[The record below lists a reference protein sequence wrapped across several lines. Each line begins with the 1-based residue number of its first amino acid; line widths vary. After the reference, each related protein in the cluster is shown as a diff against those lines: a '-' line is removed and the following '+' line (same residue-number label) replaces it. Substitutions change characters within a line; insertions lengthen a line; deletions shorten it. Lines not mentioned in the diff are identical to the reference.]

1 MVWGGSWQTGT
12 ATVATITG
20 NRDGSYTIQYTNNQE
35 YNEAIELQFLEIT
48 CELATYGVVYNPGSG
63 TNAPIDS
70 QSYDVVSNSTAV
82 VASGSPKPPAGKQ
95 FSGWT
100 IEGDDSGTVYYA
112 GDAINLTDPEIN
124 ALIFENAG
132 SGKDGVLQFNARYV
146 DTLQSGDPIEV
157 PVYYQV
163 QKTDGSY
170 ETVKTS
176 YIGGKVDG
184 TSYLRTYDS
193 TYEHDGINY
202 LYSSDDSK
210 LNAVGGA
217 EGEEGAIYV
226 RYNLP
231 AVTLHYASVDED
243 MGTVDPKS
251 ENVTVKNDTA
261 TGSTATAKPG
271 YEFVG
276 WYDNEECAGDP
287 VSTDETFAPSKP
299 EGGWV
304 EATYYAKWKP
314 VPLPIYIEVYKNGT
328 LVNASEHAEASNL
341 KNHTAGFDATPEGDR
356 IKVTYTYE
364 SLNCADIAL
373 LVKNFQ
379 GYSVSVESDNTSD
392 TPSIIPGED
401 SVKCSITGSGANWEL
416 DDIPSGATIKV
427 NLTPKTD
434 ASYTVHYVLDGTE
447 TKLADDKVVE
457 GVEFDKQF
465 TETAATIDGYRL
477 ADDETSPKTVT
488 AGYENNEI
496 TFRYVA
502 DEAQTVTVSY
512 QAVNGTVDPE
522 ENTIREADASGLTAV
537 DATADTGHQFD
548 AWYKGSVAEEN
559 KLDLAED
566 PEAADIQGVLN
577 RNGELYAAT
586 TLVANYVKDESQTQN
601 AEYTV
606 RHVVGGEVKATEE
619 FTSTAWVNDDP
630 AMISVQQGSLDQ
642 NEYTGYK
649 WEKTVISGTETA
661 AAEGQSVESGTVI
674 DVIYVANFSDFAVEG
689 DEWVYD
695 NSDRTIEVSGIYAS
709 DKLTYM
715 VDGEVIAEAT
725 VEDDGSIS
733 GEPVFSDVSD
743 TAEVTVMVT
752 RGGKT
757 AVDAAAMTITPRP
770 VDVTIP
776 AQSKTY
782 DGTDAVIAEE
792 PLHLTFG
799 AATGADDGYVSGTD
813 FVATIDAANVKY
825 AMADV
830 HQNEPL
836 KADADNVKLAG
847 EDAGNYYVRNISGT
861 GSISEAGIEGFT
873 LSGTGY
879 TGVYD
884 GEAHDAVLSADVAG
898 DFVDGT
904 EWEITYSLDEN
915 GEFTAEM
922 PQVTDVDDTDVIYIK
937 AYNANYGEMTID
949 VNATVTPAT
958 LTVTTNSATKTYD
971 GTPLTATGSIRGLV
985 NGETVDFVVTG
996 SRTAVG
1002 SSTNTYNL
1010 HWNNGTAKADNYTI
1024 VEHLGTLTVTP
1035 APVTPDPTPD
1045 NPPTPPIPGGP
1056 DTPTP
1061 GPDTPGTTP
1070 GGTTPGTGD
1079 DATDDNA
1086 TDEGEEEATEET
1098 IDDDATPMASGLNE
1112 SPIADD
1118 ATPLASGTDTDA
1130 DQHENCWVH
1139 WVMIVGIV
1147 LSVIYFAGVGIR
1159 RSRYT
1164 SDLHSYENQVLSVE
1178 DEQNPNQNAA
1188 A

>member
-1 MVWGGSWQTGT
+1 MT
-12 ATVATITG
+12 
-20 NRDGSYTIQYTNNQE
+20 
-35 YNEAIELQFLEIT
+35 
-48 CELATYGVVYNPGSG
+48 
-63 TNAPIDS
+63 
-70 QSYDVVSNSTAV
+70 
-82 VASGSPKPPAGKQ
+82 
-95 FSGWT
+95 
-100 IEGDDSGTVYYA
+100 
-112 GDAINLTDPEIN
+112 
-124 ALIFENAG
+124 
-132 SGKDGVLQFNARYV
+132 
-146 DTLQSGDPIEV
+146 
-157 PVYYQV
+157 
-163 QKTDGSY
+163 
-170 ETVKTS
+170 
-176 YIGGKVDG
+176 
-184 TSYLRTYDS
+184 
-193 TYEHDGINY
+193 
-202 LYSSDDSK
+202 
-210 LNAVGGA
+210 
-217 EGEEGAIYV
+217 
-226 RYNLP
+226 
-231 AVTLHYASVDED
+231 
-243 MGTVDPKS
+243 
-251 ENVTVKNDTA
+251 
-261 TGSTATAKPG
+261 
-271 YEFVG
+271 
-276 WYDNEECAGDP
+276 
-287 VSTDETFAPSKP
+287 
-299 EGGWV
+299 
-304 EATYYAKWKP
+304 TYYAKWT
-314 VPLPIYIEVYKNGT
+314 E
-328 LVNASEHAEASNL
+328 
-341 KNHTAGFDATPEGDR
+341 DR
-356 IKVTYTYE
+356 
-364 SLNCADIAL
+364 
-373 LVKNFQ
+373 
-379 GYSVSVESDNTSD
+379 
-392 TPSIIPGED
+392 
-401 SVKCSITGSGANWEL
+401 
-416 DDIPSGATIKV
+416 
-427 NLTPKTD
+427 
-434 ASYTVHYVLDGTE
+434 
-447 TKLADDKVVE
+447 DDKVDATYYVQYFKDGVAAGEPEAVSTEAWAGDPTAAEFVE
-457 GVEFDKQF
+457 GSVNTTDKFPGYTFQKTEPAEIGETVE
-465 TETAATIDGYRL
+465 AGSTINVYYT
-477 ADDETSPKTVT
+477 ADDASIVFVENGGTDVEDMTGKTDQAIEDT
-488 AGYENNEI
+488 QMPTTTKAGYD
-496 TFRYVA
+496 FAGWY
-502 DEAQTVTVSY
+502 S
-512 QAVNGTVDPE
+512 
-522 ENTIREADASGLTAV
+522 
-537 DATADTGHQFD
+537 TADFREGTE
-548 AWYKGSVAEEN
+548 AAA
-559 KLDLAED
+559 L
-566 PEAADIQGVLN
+566 PEAFPAGVTTY
-577 RNGELYAAT
+577 YA
-586 TLVANYVKDESQTQN
+586 
-601 AEYTV
+601 
-606 RHVVGGEVKATEE
+606 
-619 FTSTAWVNDDP
+619 
-630 AMISVQQGSLDQ
+630 
-642 NEYTGYK
+642 K
-649 WEKTVISGTETA
+649 WES
-661 AAEGQSVESGTVI
+661 
-674 DVIYVANFSDFAVEG
+674 NFSDFAVEG

-695 NSDRTIEVSGIYAS
+695 NSDRTIKVSGIYTG

-725 VEDDGSIS
+725 VENDGSIS

-782 DGTDAVIAEE
+782 DGTDAVIAEDSL
-792 PLHLTFG
+792 PLTFD

-813 FVATIDAANVKY
+813 LVATIDAANVKY

-884 GEAHDAVLSADVAG
+884 GEAHDAVPSADVTG

-937 AYNANYGEMTID
+937 AYNANYGEMTIA

-1002 SSTNTYNL
+1002 SSTNTYDL
-1010 HWNNGTAKADNYTI
+1010 YWNNGTAKAGNYTI

-1045 NPPTPPIPGGP
+1045 NPPTPPIPGGGG
-1056 DTPTP
+1056 DNPTP

-1086 TDEGEEEATEET
+1086 TDEGEEEAAEET

-1112 SPIADD
+1112 SSIADD

-1164 SDLHSYENQVLSVE
+1164 SDLHSYENQVLGVD
-1178 DEQNPNQNAA
+1178 DERNPNQNAA